1 MKNLLTFLFIFC
13 ATIFRLNAQ
22 VNCEVD
28 ITYKSFRTGTYYT
41 EVGHKVIQTADGN
54 FVILNSAFQ
63 LTKVDAC
70 GNVIWRGNTLGY
82 SGGWP
87 EFSDFHEEP
96 DGTLMFSAS
105 TYSPAGKLYLYKT
118 SATGNLLWIT
128 PIGDVTVDHRKISSF
143 KISSNKYF
151 FATNKVRTTSEYQS
165 TYGVAIITDTTGNIL
180 FQDTF
185 TKINGSLQYAAPNV
199 NGNILLLGRED
210 TSTFILTIDTL
221 GNILSKHYMST
232 KLDKSINIVD
242 AVIPNYT
249 STELFYVAHS
259 TYYDSNYV
267 ARLDLLGNILKD
279 TIFTQYIPHSRSI
292 YPLFINP
299 LKNNHYM
306 LTGTSS
312 TIIDSN
318 LNIVWTSNNTATID
332 WSKQINCSILTNDS
346 MVVSTGAS
354 NFERV
359 STLVTVSD
367 LWFGVTSIISKMIM
381 VKSIAISG
389 GENIGI
395 KNGTLQLVANILPKN
410 ALNQTVLWE
419 VNETTRASITQD
431 GLVTALANG
440 IVSVTATTTDGSNLV
455 AQKFVFISNQET
467 VGVNELVV
475 SENQINLYPNPA
487 QNQLTV
493 VCNVAQIQA
502 IHLLELSG
510 KMLHTFTNNT
520 SINLSQCASGMYL
533 VKIETDKGTVFKKL
547 IISK

>member
-1 MKNLLTFLFIFC
+1 MKNLLSLLFIFC

-41 EVGHKVIQTADGN
+41 EVGHKVIQTSDGN
-54 FVILNSAFQ
+54 FVILNSVFQ

-82 SGGWP
+82 SSSYP
-87 EFSDFHEEP
+87 DFHEEP
-96 DGTLMFSAS
+96 DGTLMFSACVS
-105 TYSPAGKLYLYKT
+105 GKNKVRLFKT
-118 SATGNLLWIT
+118 SATGNLLWIAQ
-128 PIGDVTVDHRKISSF
+128 IGDTAVTYSKMKSI
-143 KISSNKYF
+143 KISSNKYL
-151 FATNKVRTTSEYQS
+151 FAGLKDKPNGDYTGIT
-165 TYGVAIITDTTGNIL
+165 IIADTAGNTI

-185 TKINGSLQYAAPNV
+185 TTKNGRLFNV
-199 NGNILLLGRED
+199 GQKPDGNIVLLGGED
-210 TSTFILTIDTL
+210 TSIIVVTIDTL
-221 GNILSKHYMST
+221 GNRLSKHYMSY
-232 KLDKSINIVD
+232 KLHKSINTFNAI
-242 AVIPNYT
+242 IPNYT
-249 STELFYVAHS
+249 STELFFVAHNAH
-259 TYYDSNYV
+259 YDSNYV
-267 ARLDLLGNILKD
+267 ARLDLQGNILKD

-299 LKNNHYM
+299 MKNNHYM

-354 NFERV
+354 NFQRV
-359 STLVTVSD
+359 STLESVSD
-367 LWFGVTSIISKMIM
+367 LWFGVTSISSKMIM

-389 GENIGI
+389 GENIAI
-395 KNGTLQLVANILPKN
+395 KNGTLQLMANILPKN

-419 VNETTRASITQD
+419 VNETNKASITQD

-475 SENQINLYPNPA
+475 NENQITLYPNPA

-493 VCNVAQIQA
+493 LCNVAQIQA
-502 IHLLELSG
+502 IHLLDISG
-510 KMLHTFTNNT
+510 KILHTFTNNT
-520 SINLSQCASGMYL
+520 TLNLSQCASGMYL